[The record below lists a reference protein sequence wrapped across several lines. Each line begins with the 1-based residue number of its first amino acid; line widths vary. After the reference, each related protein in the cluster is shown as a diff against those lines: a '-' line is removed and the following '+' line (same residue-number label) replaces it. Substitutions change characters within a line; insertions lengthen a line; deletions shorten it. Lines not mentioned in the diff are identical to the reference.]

1 VTLSYP
7 SITVQ
12 QFQKNLAST
21 VMDDLL
27 ESMQIKNQLVT
38 LQSRISSLQVQN
50 TAINNILRGL
60 QMENTPLSDYYI

>member
-60 QMENTPLSDYYI
+60 QKENTPLSDYYI